1 MKKVSLLLLVSTI
14 SLFAMSQN
22 LQDAKK
28 QIYYE
33 RYKSAENTLHNLL
46 QTDPAN
52 AEAWY
57 WLSQSLFP
65 SNNVAAVRDAL
76 SKCPAD
82 VKKDPWYQVAYGQL
96 LLTENKKDSAATYFQ
111 QALDETKEKNP
122 DILEAVANA
131 HVAAKPGDANY
142 AIQLLEKAIK
152 RDKKNPALYTLMGD
166 AYRKLGNGSEA
177 YKTYQAA
184 IDQDKNYAA
193 ALYRMGKIFVS
204 QKNPEMYLKYFDQ
217 VLQADSNYAPAL
229 YDLYYHY
236 YFVDAQKAMDYFQK
250 YMAKSDPD
258 KENDYLYTDLLY
270 LNKQYQPAIT
280 KAQQL
285 LSQQKGDSIPRLYK
299 LLAYCYAGLKDT
311 STALNYMNQY
321 FSKEVDSNLVAKDF
335 ETMAELYTATP
346 GKEDSAVTWYEK
358 TVEHSKDPKTLF
370 PYYKKLADL
379 YKARKDYAN
388 QAKWLG
394 KFYTDNPK
402 ANNIDLFNWGIAWF
416 KAENYDQ
423 ADTVFGSYIQ
433 KYPDQAF
440 GYYWRAR
447 VNSLRDS
454 TMEKG
459 LAVPWY
465 TQLISLIEKDTT
477 NKTNKKWLVE
487 AYGYLAAYETNVQK
501 DYKTAIEN
509 LQKILEIDPGNKNAQ
524 QYISILEKKVAEPS
538 KQDTGKTNQDSGK
551 EDAAKK

>member
-1 MKKVSLLLLVSTI
+1 
-14 SLFAMSQN
+14 
-22 LQDAKK
+22 
-28 QIYYE
+28 
-33 RYKSAENTLHNLL
+33 
-46 QTDPAN
+46 
-52 AEAWY
+52 
-57 WLSQSLFP
+57 
-65 SNNVAAVRDAL
+65 
-76 SKCPAD
+76 
-82 VKKDPWYQVAYGQL
+82 
-96 LLTENKKDSAATYFQ
+96 
-111 QALDETKEKNP
+111 
-122 DILEAVANA
+122 
-131 HVAAKPGDANY
+131 
-142 AIQLLEKAIK
+142 
-152 RDKKNPALYTLMGD
+152 
-166 AYRKLGNGSEA
+166 
-177 YKTYQAA
+177 
-184 IDQDKNYAA
+184 
-193 ALYRMGKIFVS
+193 
-204 QKNPEMYLKYFDQ
+204 
-217 VLQADSNYAPAL
+217 
-229 YDLYYHY
+229 
-236 YFVDAQKAMDYFQK
+236 
-250 YMAKSDPD
+250 
-258 KENDYLYTDLLY
+258 
-270 LNKQYQPAIT
+270 
-280 KAQQL
+280 
-285 LSQQKGDSIPRLYK
+285 
-299 LLAYCYAGLKDT
+299 
-311 STALNYMNQY
+311 
-321 FSKEVDSNLVAKDF
+321 
-335 ETMAELYTATP
+335 
-346 GKEDSAVTWYEK
+346 
-358 TVEHSKDPKTLF
+358 VEHSKDPKTLY

-394 KFYTDNPK
+394 KYYTDNPK

-487 AYGYLAAYETNVQK
+487 SYGYLAAYETNVVK

-538 KQDTGKTNQDSGK
+538 KQDTGKTNQETSK